1 MTINQHNLNRN
12 IPSAIKQTVR
22 KRCGFG
28 CVICGNAIVH
38 YEHFNPEF
46 EFATEHSAGGITLLC
61 PNHHEEKKKGLITN
75 EQIND
80 FNNTPNA
87 INNGTATHQFVNQI
101 TPEIVI
107 GQKTFAG
114 GTSVIRVDDEVVL
127 GFKAP
132 EEDGAP
138 FRLSFSFFDRTG
150 VEIYSVIDNEIV
162 CENQAYDIESTG
174 HTWTARSKKGRIDL
188 RIKFD
193 LPTRITLERLNFRK
207 LHWGLVVNGPQMDLT
222 YDGGRIVSISGWAK
236 MVGPCLFDL
245 VENSPNV
252 SIKDLE
258 ITYGRTRSPLGSKP
272 DTSGDGYSID
282 WPIFALL
289 DSSNRDPHIY
299 KINNVEYVGL
309 FLRSSD
315 AHHSAKK
322 NQIITPL
329 NQVQCATL
337 IRFMTASKNI
347 SKVSFNPEMTVYV
360 ECREVG
366 DFISALG
373 NPSDLGRNDDYFCG
387 SKNRFKHCHGRTII

>member
-1 MTINQHNLNRN
+1 MTTNQYELSRN
-12 IPSAIKQTVR
+12 IPSEIKRAVR

-28 CVICGNAIVH
+28 CVICGNAIIH

-46 EFATEHSAGGITLLC
+46 EFATEHSAEGIALLC
-61 PNHHEEKKKGLITN
+61 PNHHEEKKKGLLTN
-75 EQIND
+75 EQIRD
-80 FNNTPNA
+80 FNNAPFA
-87 INNGTATHQFVNQI
+87 VRKGTATHQFVNQI

-127 GFKAP
+127 GFNAP

-138 FRLSFSFFDRTG
+138 FRLSFSFFDRMG
-150 VEIYSVIDNEIV
+150 VDIYSVIDNEIV

-174 HTWTARSKKGRIDL
+174 HTWTARSKKGKIDL

-193 LPTRITLERLNFRK
+193 LPTRITVERLHFRK

-222 YDGGRIVSISGWAK
+222 YDGNRIVGIHGWVR

-252 SIKDLE
+252 SMKDLE
-258 ITYGRTRSPLGSKP
+258 ITGGRTPSPLGSKP
-272 DTSGDGYSID
+272 NALGDGFSID
-282 WPIFALL
+282 WPIFALI

-315 AHHSAKK
+315 ARQSAKK
-322 NQIITPL
+322 SQIVISLNPL
-329 NQVQCATL
+329 QCTAL
-337 IRFMTASKNI
+337 IRCMAASKNI
-347 SKVSFNPEMTVYV
+347 TKVSFNPEMTAYI

-373 NPSDLGRNDDYFCG
+373 NPSDLGRNNDCFCG
-387 SKNRFKHCHGRTII
+387 SKNRFKHCHGVN